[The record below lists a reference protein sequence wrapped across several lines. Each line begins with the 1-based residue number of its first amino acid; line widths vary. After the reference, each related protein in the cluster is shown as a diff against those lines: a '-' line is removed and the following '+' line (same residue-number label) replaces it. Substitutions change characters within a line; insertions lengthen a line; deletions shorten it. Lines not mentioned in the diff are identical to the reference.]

1 MLVEARLLNYVNI
14 NYVCGS
20 PGFDLSFLKLEQG
33 NLIRNNVIIS
43 VSGTEGLSSPET
55 LTPSGIYIRNPTNI
69 IEVRP
74 VAPLGRSEL
83 ERP

>member
-1 MLVEARLLNYVNI
+1 MSCVNI

-20 PGFDLSFLKLEQG
+20 PGFDLSFLKLDRSEQG
-33 NLIRNNVIIS
+33 NIIRNNVIIS

-55 LTPSGIYIRNPTNI
+55 LTPSGIYIRNPTNVV
-69 IEVRP
+69 EVRP